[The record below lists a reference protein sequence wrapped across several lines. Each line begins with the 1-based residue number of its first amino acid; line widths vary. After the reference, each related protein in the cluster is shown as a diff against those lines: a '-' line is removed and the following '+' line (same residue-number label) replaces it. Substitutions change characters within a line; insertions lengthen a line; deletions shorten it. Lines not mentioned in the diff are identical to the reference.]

1 MIVDRLLAG
10 IDRPIVRAEELPLV
24 GVGAQGQLE
33 DAELVEARVLAVRR
47 VLGAPGKTPSTGPDD
62 EHAGPARIGNLVRPL
77 RREPLVMVGV
87 AIEDQLRTR
96 GIHLVPQ
103 PARFLGVAMRTRSP
117 ARAVPH
123 RDDRLEAPCGEILA
137 EPLQLRRVRVLV
149 DFAIERDQVPS
160 RVGERHAEVAF
171 LRRAGA
177 VLPEV
182 GEVGSGRGGA
192 VIVVARTG
200 IRAPEEVGLAPGR
213 RVEIAVLVVF
223 AAVVGIVPEREDD
236 RARVF
241 LENAPRQ
248 RRGGLRARVLARRP
262 AHVADGDDDL
272 FRHAQRENWIERI
285 TLRNTFEYVLY
296 SARGATPMA

>member
-1 MIVDRLLAG
+1 MRS
-10 IDRPIVRAEELPLV
+10 RP
-24 GVGAQGQLE
+24 
-33 DAELVEARVLAVRR
+33 
-47 VLGAPGKTPSTGPDD
+47 
-62 EHAGPARIGNLVRPL
+62 
-77 RREPLVMVGV
+77 
-87 AIEDQLRTR
+87 
-96 GIHLVPQ
+96 
-103 PARFLGVAMRTRSP
+103 P

-149 DFAIERDQVPS
+149 DFAVERDQVPS
-160 RVGERHAEVAF
+160 RIGQRHAEVAF

-177 VLPEV
+177 MLAEV

-200 IRAPEEVGLAPGR
+200 ICAPEEVRLAPRR
-213 RVEIAVLVVF
+213 RVVIAVLVVF

-236 RARVF
+236 RARVI
-241 LENAPRQ
+241 LENATRQ
-248 RRGGLRARVLARRP
+248 RRGCLRARILARRP

-272 FRHAQRENWIERI
+272 FRHTQRENWIERI